1 MSGQEQV
8 AQLRRSVVQACRVFG
23 IGEDSFIFGRSGFDM
38 PDHGIKVSLIVSEG
52 TRVWSAA
59 ETFVVSGPTRS
70 EDRQYSTV
78 FLEEPLGREL
88 SFAKKFAMK
97 MAEARIDA
105 AIDASA
111 G

>member
-8 AQLRRSVVQACRVFG
+8 AQLRRSVVQACRVLG
-23 IGEDSFIFGRSGFDM
+23 VAEDSFVFSRSGFEM
-38 PDHGIKVSLIVSEG
+38 PGHGIKVSLIVAEG
-52 TRVWSAA
+52 TRVWSAV
-59 ETFVVSGPTRS
+59 ETFVVPGTTRA
-70 EDRQYSTV
+70 EDRHYSTV

-97 MAEARIDA
+97 MAETRIDA
-105 AIDASA
+105 AIDASV